1 VLTKT
6 RSLLIT
12 NDSRESESEKIRY
25 AHEHNIP
32 VVTGEWLVECLKQH
46 EKLSYESY
54 LIKPSGERSLL
65 GDKFKRKL
73 NIDHS
78 GVSKRPLLDKQLPSG
93 RTNGEGNLPQESRPS
108 RSGQGDGKFK
118 RTEGRILQGCTIYI
132 SKQLKACAY
141 YYPPDCLVAFF
152 FDYVQITNQLSV
164 IEA

>member
-46 EKLSYESY
+46 EKVSYEPY
-54 LIKPSGERSLL
+54 LIKPSRGEALL

-73 NIDHS
+73 ETDDDT
-78 GVSKRPLLDKQLPSG
+78 GASKKPLLDKKSSDG
-93 RTNGEGNLPQESRPS
+93 GANGEGKLSKQSRPS
-108 RSGQGDGKFK
+108 RRNARGAGESERTVGK
-118 RTEGRILQGCTIYI
+118 ILQGCTVCI
-132 SKQLKACAY
+132 SKQLKACAC
-141 YYPPDCLVAFF
+141 YYPPDRLVAFF
-152 FDYVQITNQLSV
+152 FSFSFL
-164 IEA
+164 